1 MAIDGLAK
9 PGAQKSTGGCTVVS
23 DDRVEP
29 ALYRVPDRGVLEAGR
44 GTPAAAGQA
53 HHHDQSAGRY
63 THDPTLTRP
72 S

>member
-1 MAIDGLAK
+1 
-9 PGAQKSTGGCTVVS
+9 
-23 DDRVEP
+23 
-29 ALYRVPDRGVLEAGR
+29 VPDRGVLEARR